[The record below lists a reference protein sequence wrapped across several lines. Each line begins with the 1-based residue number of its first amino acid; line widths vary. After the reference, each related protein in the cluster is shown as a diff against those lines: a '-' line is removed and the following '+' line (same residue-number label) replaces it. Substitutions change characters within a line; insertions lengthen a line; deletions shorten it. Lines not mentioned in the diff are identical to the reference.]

1 MTSDELYD
9 DIQEVKTAFVITF
22 LIAGY
27 CLSEIIKFNSANI
40 EWKVICS
47 SVGFIVVVAVDVALF
62 LELIR
67 LQREFRNIPED
78 SD

>member
-1 MTSDELYD
+1 MTNDELYD

-22 LIAGY
+22 LIVVY
-27 CLSEIIKFNSANI
+27 CFFEIIKFNSAHI

-47 SVGFIVVVAVDVALF
+47 SVGFIVVSAVDIVLF
-62 LELIR
+62 IQLIR
-67 LQREFRNIPED
+67 LQREFKNIPRD